1 MTLAKLFSQS
11 LNRRVA
17 GLRSPF
23 VNTSSPS
30 TFALKAR
37 FFNTSRPRANASS
50 SAKQTASPS
59 PLPSK
64 RWKITKRVGLG
75 LIAASVFC
83 YGVSI
88 YRFRHPDEKQPFPD
102 PSKKTLVIL
111 GAGWGATS
119 ILRTIDS
126 SLYNVVVVSP
136 RNYFLFTSL
145 LPSTATGSVHS
156 RSIVQPI
163 RYLLRHKSHF
173 VKFYEAECS
182 DIDKDSK
189 VVEIRR
195 QTSDGQEL
203 VEQINYDYLV
213 SSVGAETQTFGIPG
227 IEEHGC
233 FLKEMWDSQ
242 KIRTRIMKCLEQAQF
257 KNLDPETR
265 RRYVH
270 FVVVG
275 GGPTGMEFA
284 GEMADFIKDDL
295 KSWYP
300 ELANDFSV
308 TLIEALPSVLPMF
321 SSKLR
326 EYTKSLFAKTN
337 INIRTNT
344 ALKEVTPDNIIVE
357 VKDPEG
363 NKVEEAIPF
372 GLLVWAGGNRPRPL
386 INKVIHSLDE
396 QTNRRGLIVDD
407 YMQVNGMQDVFA
419 LGDCTSTAYAPTAQ
433 VASQQGAFLGQLF
446 NKLGSL
452 DFEKPRIDR
461 HIAVGEEL
469 DSAALI
475 SLANEKHA
483 STKVFRP
490 FKYSHQGSL
499 AYVGHEKAIADLNV
513 PFLDKQIHASGYL
526 AFFFWRSAYL
536 SELYSLR
543 NRTNVMLDWIR
554 TSLFGRDISSL

>member
-1 MTLAKLFSQS
+1 MALAKLLSQS
-11 LNRRVA
+11 LTRRVA
-17 GLRSPF
+17 GSGFGSPF
-23 VNTSSPS
+23 ARRSHSSV
-30 TFALKAR
+30 FASKTYISPKAR
-37 FFNTSRPRANASS
+37 FFNTSSPKRNASS
-50 SAKQTASPS
+50 AKDASPS
-59 PLPSK
+59 PSSPFK
-64 RWKITKRVGLG
+64 NRWKLAKRVGLG
-75 LIAASVFC
+75 IVAASVFF

-88 YRFRHPDEKQPFPD
+88 YNFRHPDPKQPFPD

-119 ILRTIDS
+119 ILRTVDS

-173 VKFYEAECS
+173 VRFYEAECS
-182 DIDKDSK
+182 DIDKDGK
-189 VVEIRR
+189 TVEIRR
-195 QTSDGQEL
+195 KTSDGQEF
-203 VEQINYDYLV
+203 VQQINYDYLV
-213 SSVGAETQTFGIPG
+213 CSVGAETQTFGIPG

-233 FLKEMWDSQ
+233 FMKEMWDAQ

-257 KNLDPETR
+257 KDLDPETR

-284 GEMADFIKDDL
+284 GEMADFINADL

-337 INIRTNT
+337 INIRTQT
-344 ALKEVTPDNIIVE
+344 ALKKVTSDSIIVE
-357 VKDPEG
+357 VTDPE
-363 NKVEEAIPF
+363 
-372 GLLVWAGGNRPRPL
+372 VWAGGNRPRPL
-386 INKVIHSLDE
+386 IKNLIESLNE

-407 YMQVNGMQDVFA
+407 YMQVNGMPDVFA

-452 DFEKPRIDR
+452 DFEKPRVDR
-461 HIAVGEEL
+461 HIAIGEEL

-543 NRTNVMLDWIR
+543 NRTNVLLDWIR